1 MFYLTLPS
9 EAIEKSESDAQ
20 RSQIVFDL
28 LNYSQNKQAI
38 DKTPRTIIQFWDKK
52 EIPTDVL
59 DCMDS
64 WKFLKSLGFD
74 YKVFSQESA
83 QEYIATNLSEK
94 HLKAFLNCYH
104 PAMKSDYFRLCYI
117 YCSGGM
123 YVDSD
128 EVYTG
133 KSIEKYFEDSKLK
146 LHPLCYDIDSD
157 AMVSS
162 EHFIGH
168 SYKKSR
174 LYYFNNNPLISGK
187 NNPVVQYAL
196 ERATNILN
204 LIDFRSLPE
213 IQSTAGPGNLTASV
227 VALYVASQNKTTIE
241 ILTDWEIH
249 SNNIWSL
256 SYRNDARN
264 WRLSNRKMF
273 DEAVIQGYSG

>member
-1 MFYLTLPS
+1 MLYLTLPC
-9 EAIEKSESDAQ
+9 EAIEKSENDAQ

-28 LNYSQNKQAI
+28 LNNPENI
-38 DKTPRTIIQFWDKK
+38 RGINRTPRTIIQFWDKK
-52 EIPTDVL
+52 EIPIDVL

-64 WKFLKSLGFD
+64 WKSLKSLGFD

-117 YCSGGM
+117 YYSGGM

-128 EVYTG
+128 EFYTG
-133 KSIEKYFEDSKLK
+133 NSSEKYFEDSKLK

-162 EHFIGH
+162 EQFKGH
-168 SYKKSR
+168 SHKKSR
-174 LYYFNNNPLISGK
+174 IYYFNNNPLISGK
-187 NNPVVQYAL
+187 NNPVIQYAL
-196 ERATNILN
+196 ERATYILN
-204 LIDFRSLPE
+204 FIDFRSLPE

-227 VALYVASQNKTTIE
+227 VALYVANQNKTTIE
-241 ILTDWEIH
+241 ILSDWETH

-264 WRLSNRKMF
+264 WRLSNRKIF
-273 DEAVIQGYSG
+273 DEAVI

>member
-1 MFYLTLPS
+1 MLYLTLPS

-94 HLKAFLNCYH
+94 YLKAFLNCYH

-174 LYYFNNNPLISGK
+174 IYYFNNNPLISGK